1 MLIYSDGER
10 ANMTSSSFDPNIQWD
25 TLGFSATPLQGRSGI
40 LVVAQF
46 KTQKQDQKGPDE
58 YRVNFELNRHHG
70 LVCHDTELLLTAA
83 GEDGPRWRYSGRR
96 DLVVAVKDRFLT
108 TQLYAHVAGQLGW
121 VPDSSVWL
129 DHAPLDP

>member
-1 MLIYSDGER
+1 
-10 ANMTSSSFDPNIQWD
+10 MTEPGTPPIILWD
-25 TLGFSATPLQGRSGI
+25 TLTLSATLLQGRSGI

-46 KTQKQDQKGPDE
+46 KTHKQDQKGPDE

-70 LVCHDTELLLTAA
+70 LVSHDTELLVTAA

-108 TQLYAHVAGQLGW
+108 TQLYSHMARQLGW
-121 VPDSSVWL
+121 VPDPSVPL
-129 DHAPLDP
+129 NHAPLEP